1 MAHDPYTIMISLS
14 LDGLLNADEER
25 ELQQHM
31 RTCDGCA
38 QAWRDMSLV
47 ETMFKAQPMVAPGPD
62 FTAGVMARVGAFDAQ
77 RRWDPW
83 FALLVGVLVVAAIAS
98 IAGPILFF
106 SFGLHRVLLE
116 VPLIASVV
124 GSAIQV
130 AGAVLDGVQF
140 AVALLVDWLN
150 LLATDPIAL
159 AVVVAALAL
168 ASTWIG
174 LLEGMKLSSSAAME
188 TTG

>member
-14 LDGLLNADEER
+14 LDGLLSADEDR

-47 ETMFKAQPMVAPGPD
+47 ETMLKAQPMVAPGPD
-62 FTAGVMARVGAFDAQ
+62 FTASVMGRVETYEAQ
-77 RRWDPW
+77 HRWYPW
-83 FALLVGVLVVAAIAS
+83 FALLLGVLVVAAIAS

-106 SFGLHRVLLE
+106 AYGLHHALLE
-116 VPLIASVV
+116 VPLIATVV
-124 GSAIQV
+124 GGALQA
-130 AGAVLDGVQF
+130 AGVVLDGAQL
-140 AVALLVDWLN
+140 AVGLLVDWLN
-150 LLATDPIAL
+150 LLATDPFAL

-174 LLEGMKLSSSAAME
+174 LLEGMKLSSAAME

>member
-1 MAHDPYTIMISLS
+1 MAHDPYTIMISMS
-14 LDGLLNADEER
+14 LDGMLNAEEEQ
-25 ELQQHM
+25 ELQRHM
-31 RTCDGCA
+31 RTCDTCA

-47 ETMFKAQPMVAPGPD
+47 ETMFKAQPMAAPSPN
-62 FTAGVMARVGAFDAQ
+62 FAASVMAQVETYEAQ
-77 RRWDPW
+77 RRWYPW

-106 SFGLHRVLLE
+106 TYGLQHVLLE
-116 VPLIASVV
+116 VPLIATLV
-124 GSAIQV
+124 GYAAQ
-130 AGAVLDGVQF
+130 AYGAAQFGVEL
-140 AVALLVDWLN
+140 AVTMLADWLN
-150 LLATDPIAL
+150 LLTTDPIAL

-174 LLEGMKLSSSAAME
+174 LLEGMKLSSATME